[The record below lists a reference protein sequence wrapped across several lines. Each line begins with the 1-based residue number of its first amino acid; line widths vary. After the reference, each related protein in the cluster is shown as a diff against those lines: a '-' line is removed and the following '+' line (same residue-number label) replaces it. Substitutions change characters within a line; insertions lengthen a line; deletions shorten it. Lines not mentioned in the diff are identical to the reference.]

1 MQAKASNENFQRH
14 ACEVHT
20 DDYLTTQQTK
30 KTQILQKNRES
41 LRQLSHHSKELT
53 SSWRKLKTLT
63 RNSVLRDAMIEKEAY
78 IPLTQIDR
86 SKLANHIS
94 ELISTILALCPNII
108 DLVNESSSIGGDKKM
123 SKNKIKKIIA
133 QLESYRSA
141 LLLNV

>member
-1 MQAKASNENFQRH
+1 
-14 ACEVHT
+14 
-20 DDYLTTQQTK
+20 
-30 KTQILQKNRES
+30 
-41 LRQLSHHSKELT
+41 
-53 SSWRKLKTLT
+53 
-63 RNSVLRDAMIEKEAY
+63 MIEKEAY